1 MLILCVLQKNEKD
14 ILEKEASPQK
24 FFYTVFWREY
34 AECSYPQEASAGTV
48 NNL

>member
-1 MLILCVLQKNEKD
+1 MKKIFWKKKQVFKN
-14 ILEKEASPQK
+14 
-24 FFYTVFWREY
+24 FFIPVFWREY